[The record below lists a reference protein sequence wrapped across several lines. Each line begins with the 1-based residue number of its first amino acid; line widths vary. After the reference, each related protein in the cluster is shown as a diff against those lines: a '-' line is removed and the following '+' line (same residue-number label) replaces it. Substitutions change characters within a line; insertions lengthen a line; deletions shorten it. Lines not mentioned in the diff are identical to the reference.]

1 MSSHDDETPFDAY
14 REAVDRPLSRL
25 FREYAP
31 GRLGW
36 FSAGMLANFV
46 ARMASLVPPL
56 ILGVA
61 IDAIFLDEGPFS
73 LPLVPDA
80 WLPTGNADQFWFTV
94 VAIAGSF
101 LVVAVFTWIYGVTA
115 NLFAHDVM
123 HAVRVESF
131 EKMQRLDTAFF
142 DEKQTGEVMAVLNN
156 DTQNLERFL
165 DDALMNSARLLVMVG
180 GIAAVLFYLNWQLA
194 FVTLF
199 AVPAMVVFT
208 IWFMRAAE
216 PRYVS
221 QRSAVGRLNTRLE
234 NAISGM
240 GLTKATSSEAHEV
253 DRVRRSS
260 RNFFDRTMAVLK
272 LSYVYRPGMELLA
285 GIAFAGTFL
294 VGGLWLTTGTAPGPL
309 TGTLSVGDF
318 VVFLFLTQRIVDPLA
333 EVSNI
338 VDQYENAKASSERV
352 FGLMDIPVHVADPE
366 DPVAL
371 EPVEGRVAYD
381 DVSFSYA
388 DTEHADADRDSDA
401 AFEEPVLEDV
411 SFEAEPGETVAF
423 VGPTGAGKSTLLKL
437 LLRFYDVQEGSVRID
452 GHDVRDVALA
462 DLRSAVG
469 YVSQDTFLFDG
480 TIAENVRYGHFEAS
494 DDAVRDAARAAQ
506 AHEFISEL
514 PEGYETRVGERGIK
528 LSGGQRQRVALAR
541 AVLADPEVLIL
552 DEATSAVDTKTE
564 LEIQRSIDRLTEDRT
579 TLAIAHRLST
589 IKDADLILVLEDGR
603 VVERGTHEELLERDG
618 TYARLWAAQA
628 GNRERAA
635 EALLETED

>member
-1 MSSHDDETPFDAY
+1 VSTHDDETPFDAY
-14 REAVDRPLSRL
+14 RESVDRPLARL

-31 GRLGW
+31 SRLQW
-36 FSAGMLANFV
+36 FSVGMVANFV

-56 ILGVA
+56 LLGVA
-61 IDAIFLDEGPFS
+61 IDAVFANNPEAFA

-80 WLPTGNADQFWFTV
+80 WLPATEAGQFWFAV

-101 LVVAVFTWIYGVTA
+101 VVVAGFTWIYGVSA

-180 GIAAVLFYLNWQLA
+180 GIAGVLFYLNWQLA
-194 FVTLF
+194 FVTLV
-199 AVPAMVVFT
+199 AVPAMAAFT
-208 IWFMRAAE
+208 LWFMRAAE
-216 PRYVS
+216 PRYVR

-240 GLTKATSSEAHEV
+240 GLTKATSSETYEAG
-253 DRVRRSS
+253 RVRDSS
-260 RNFFDRTMAVLK
+260 QHFFDRTMDVLK

-285 GIAFAGTFL
+285 GVAFATTFL

-318 VVFLFLTQRIVDPLA
+318 VVFLMLTQRIVDPLA

-338 VDQYENAKASSERV
+338 VDQYENAKASSERI
-352 FGLMDIPVHVADPE
+352 FGLMDIPVHVDDPD
-366 DPVAL
+366 DPVDIV
-371 EPVEGRVAYD
+371 PVDGRVTYEN
-381 DVSFSYA
+381 VRFSYA
-388 DTEHADADRDSDA
+388 ATERAGSSESATDG
-401 AFEEPVLEDV
+401 PVLEDV
-411 SFEAEPGETVAF
+411 SFEVEPGETVAF
-423 VGPTGAGKSTLLKL
+423 VGSTGAGKSTLLKL
-437 LLRFYDVQEGSVRID
+437 LLRLYDVESGSVKLD
-452 GHDVRDVALA
+452 GHDVRDLSLA
-462 DLRSAVG
+462 DLRAAVG
-469 YVSQDTFLFDG
+469 YVSQETFLFDG
-480 TIAENVRYGHFEAS
+480 TIAENISYGHF
-494 DDAVRDAARAAQ
+494 DVDHDAIRAAAEAAR
-506 AHEFISEL
+506 AHEFIRAL

-528 LSGGQRQRVALAR
+528 LSGGQRQRIALAR
-541 AVLADPEVLIL
+541 AVLADPKVLIL

-564 LEIQRSIDRLTEDRT
+564 LQIQRSIDRLTEHRT

-589 IKDADLILVLEDGR
+589 VKDADEILVLEGGR
-603 VVERGTHEELLERDG
+603 VVERGTHEALLEEDG

-628 GNRERAA
+628 GDRETAA
-635 EALLETED
+635 EAMTEATE

>member
-1 MSSHDDETPFDAY
+1 VSTHDDETPFDAY
-14 REAVDRPLSRL
+14 REEVDRPLSRL

-36 FSAGMLANFV
+36 FSAGMTANFV

-56 ILGVA
+56 LLGVA
-61 IDAIFLDEGPFS
+61 IDALFTNEGPFE

-80 WLPTGNADQFWFTV
+80 WLPAGVVDQFWFTV
-94 VAIAGSF
+94 VAIAASF
-101 LVVAVFTWIYGVTA
+101 VVVAIFTWIYGVTA

-123 HAVRVESF
+123 HTVRVESF
-131 EKMQRLDTAFF
+131 DKMQRLDTAFF

-156 DTQNLERFL
+156 DTQNLEMFL
-165 DDALMNSARLLVMVG
+165 DNALMDSARLLVMVG

-199 AVPAMVVFT
+199 AVPAMVAFT
-208 IWFMRAAE
+208 IWFMRTVE
-216 PRYVS
+216 PRYVR

-253 DRVRRSS
+253 DRVRGSS
-260 RNFFDRTMAVLK
+260 RNLFDRTMDVLK

-285 GIAFAGTFL
+285 GIAFAATFL
-294 VGGLWLTTGTAPGPL
+294 VGGLWLVADTAPGPL

-318 VVFLFLTQRIVDPLA
+318 VVFLMLTQRIVDPLA

-338 VDQYENAKASSERV
+338 VDQYENAKASSERI
-352 FGLMDIPVHVADPE
+352 FGLMDIPVHVE
-366 DPVAL
+366 DPDDPVDI
-371 EPVEGRVAYD
+371 EPVAGRVTYES
-381 DVSFSYA
+381 VSFSYD
-388 DTEHADADRDSDA
+388 DTEHADADDAAEA
-401 AFEEPVLEDV
+401 AFEETILENV
-411 SFEAEPGETVAF
+411 SFEAEPGDTVAF

-437 LLRFYDVQEGSVRID
+437 LLRLYDVQEGSVRID

-480 TIAENVRYGHFEAS
+480 TIAENVRYGHFGAS

-506 AHEFISEL
+506 AHEFITEL

-528 LSGGQRQRVALAR
+528 LSGGQRQRIALAR

-564 LEIQRSIDRLTEDRT
+564 LRIQRSIDRLTKDRT

-589 IKDADLILVLEDGR
+589 VKDADQILVLEGGR
-603 VVERGTHEELLERDG
+603 VVERGSHEELLETEG

-628 GNRERAA
+628 GDRELAA
-635 EALLETED
+635 ESLLDTDD